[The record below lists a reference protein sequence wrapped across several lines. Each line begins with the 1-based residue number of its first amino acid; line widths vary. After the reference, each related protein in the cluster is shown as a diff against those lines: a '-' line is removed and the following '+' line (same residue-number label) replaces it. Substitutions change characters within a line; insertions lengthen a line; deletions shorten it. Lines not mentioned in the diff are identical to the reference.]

1 MNEIP
6 AMSIIYKDSL
16 IEITGQEIV
25 FYNYYYPSCRAKRV
39 LLNDIDWVNIKQ
51 PSFWGGSWR
60 LWGTGDLR
68 TWFPKDYKRP
78 KRDRI
83 FIAFLRNKCRR
94 IGFTVEDS
102 EKVIGILK
110 IRGLLRETP

>member
-1 MNEIP
+1 
-6 AMSIIYKDSL
+6 MSTLYTDSL
-16 IEITGQEIV
+16 IEITDQEIV
-25 FYNYYYPSCRAKRV
+25 FRNYYYPSCREKRV
-39 LLNDIDWVNIKQ
+39 LLSDIECVKSKP

-83 FIAFLRNKCRR
+83 FIVFLRNRFRR

-102 EKVIGILK
+102 RQVIDILRD
-110 IRGLLRETP
+110 RGLLLETP